1 MGDLQL
7 PLWDAFN
14 LAFSGYRLSNMWR
27 IILIF
32 NMESIEA
39 GEDAGRG
46 AVRCVQS
53 YSENPL
59 VR

>member
-7 PLWDAFN
+7 PLSDAFN
-14 LAFSGYRLSNMWR
+14 LSFSGYCLSKMSR

-32 NMESIEA
+32 NMQTIEA

-46 AVRCVQS
+46 AVR
-53 YSENPL
+53 
-59 VR
+59 